1 MTPEEIGRLAE
12 AARRAGVGELDL
24 SGPGTSLRLRIEPEI
39 GTAPLAVPAPV
50 PRQRAEPRG
59 VRSPGVGLF
68 HHRHPL
74 TGRASVE
81 PGQRV
86 AADQIIGFLDV
97 GACLRPVTA
106 PEAGT
111 LGAPVH
117 GDGALVGYGTLLYA
131 LT

>member
-12 AARRAGVGELDL
+12 AARRAGVHELEL
-24 SGPGTSLRLRIEPEI
+24 SGPGTSLRLRIEPE
-39 GTAPLAVPAPV
+39 GGAEWAPAP
-50 PRQRAEPRG
+50 PPPTQPQAAERA
-59 VRSPGVGLF
+59 VRSPGVGVF

-74 TGRASVE
+74 TGEGPSE

-86 AADQIIGFLDV
+86 AAEQIVGFLDV

-106 PEAGT
+106 PEAGV
-111 LGAPVH
+111 LGAPLH
-117 GDGALVGYGTLLYA
+117 EDGTLVGYGTRLYA